1 MSVRYVEVRNCHLL
15 SHHNE
20 ALIMELRKWREDPD
34 GEANTE
40 ATRANRREVFA
51 LKMQAITD
59 AEDEILLCAWCD
71 NERGPGSE
79 FCSRSCR
86 EGHKADHE
94 ADMREEARYEDR
106 S

>member
-1 MSVRYVEVRNCHLL
+1 
-15 SHHNE
+15 
-20 ALIMELRKWREDPD
+20 MELRKWREDPD

-94 ADMREEARYEDR
+94 EDMREEARYEDR